1 MRALLAVAWR
11 EYAAFFRTSMGWVI
25 VALYLVLAGVWIGFG
40 AIRPGEPAILR
51 VFFSSSQW
59 LLLAV
64 APAVS
69 MRLMSEEFR
78 SGTFEVLQTSP
89 VSDWAVALAKFLAG
103 WGVVLT
109 MLAPSLVGVVAL
121 EMVADPDYGPI
132 ASGYLGLILLG
143 GMYIAAGLVMSSL
156 TQNQVVAFVA
166 TVALFLGWW
175 FATTSGAAVAGET
188 WGPALRALALG
199 PRIGDFAR
207 GVIDTG
213 NIAFFLALTA
223 WFVCMSAMSLE
234 TRRWR

>member
-1 MRALLAVAWR
+1 MSALLAVAWR

-40 AIRPGEPAILR
+40 AIRPGEPASLR
-51 VFFSSSQW
+51 IFFASSQW

-69 MRLMSEEFR
+69 MRLLSEEFR

-89 VSDWAVALAKFLAG
+89 TSDWAVALAKFLAG

-109 MLAPSLVGVVAL
+109 MLAPSLVGVAVL
-121 EMVADPDYGPI
+121 EVVADPDYGPI
-132 ASGYLGLILLG
+132 ASGYAGLVLLG
-143 GMYIAAGLVMSSL
+143 GTYIAAGLLMSSL

-175 FATTSGAAVAGET
+175 FATTTGAAMAGEA
-188 WGPALRALALG
+188 WGRTLRALALG
-199 PRIGDFAR
+199 PRISDFAR

-213 NIAFFLALTA
+213 NVVFFLSVTG
-223 WFVCMSAMSLE
+223 WFVCMSALSLE